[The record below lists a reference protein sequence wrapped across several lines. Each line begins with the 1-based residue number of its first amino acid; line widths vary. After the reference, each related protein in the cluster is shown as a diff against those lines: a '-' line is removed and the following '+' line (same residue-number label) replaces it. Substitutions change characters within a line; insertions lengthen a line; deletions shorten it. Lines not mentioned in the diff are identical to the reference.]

1 MSSFGFFDGIHTLT
15 ALTQPF
21 MKTKHKE
28 RVETILEPLQG
39 IIQLAILSKCPV
51 HSKLAITKNNL
62 YIQFPEIQQGII
74 RWYNNDKKDDL
85 VYIFNIIKR
94 FQLFYKKVFK
104 DRPELYKLLTSMA
117 SLGIVQ
123 LQKTYDYGMNVTLV
137 QTLKMYNSI
146 LLGNVDFSFLEGKHR
161 KPSIGNDSNGSNGS
175 DNDSFFSAESVNHN
189 DVEERSTEHNVIVDA
204 QSVIST
210 NTTHTTKT
218 YNTNTSMHTNT
229 QANVE
234 QENDASSIPNIENV
248 FFHITKIYP
257 SELYDILYNLLVL
270 LEKDAI
276 TYNNT
281 HKVIEYLFKS
291 YNIKIHMWIQK
302 NLIY

>member
-51 HSKLAITKNNL
+51 HSKLAIKKNNL
-62 YIQFPEIQQGII
+62 YIQFPEIQQGIV

-117 SLGIVQ
+117 SQGIVQ

-146 LLGNVDFSFLEGKHR
+146 LLGNVDFSFLEGKPR
-161 KPSIGNDSNGSNGS
+161 KTSIGNESNGS
-175 DNDSFFSAESVNHN
+175 DNDSFFSAESGNHN
-189 DVEERSTEHNVIVDA
+189 DVEERSTEQNVIVDT

-210 NTTHTTKT
+210 NTIHTTNT
-218 YNTNTSMHTNT
+218 YSTNTSMQTNR
-229 QANVE
+229 QASVE
-234 QENDASSIPNIENV
+234 QEIDASSIPNIENV
-248 FFHITKIYP
+248 FFQITKIYP

-276 TYNNT
+276 TYHNT
-281 HKVIEYLFKS
+281 HKVIEYLFKT